1 MDMIHL
7 QNFYR
12 YFLLLAAA
20 FLLTSCTGR
29 YFHKTDEPPPQPLSL
44 SPADWPVKEYWTGVV
59 FNGTR
64 VGFTHIKITP
74 SEDPMGGYDIH
85 SAAYL
90 RPRLFMFDKE
100 IDLIAYDGVAED
112 LTLVH
117 FSYRYDLDGNLLF
130 LDGKHTGS
138 KLEVTVENRNNVSR
152 QTINLKDK
160 IYPTSVIGLYP
171 FLHGLQIG
179 RLYNY
184 VVYDAQKQKL
194 VPVTQEI
201 VAYEK
206 SDLYAGSAFKIIT
219 RMQDQKMITW
229 MDYQGRPLLEMSMGG
244 VIISAFEPKSAAERY
259 LTSAALNKDEA
270 LLNFSLIE
278 TDKKISDPDH
288 LISLSLEI
296 NGIEQTFNLPNDRRQ
311 HCRRRDAKYICRID
325 STSEPAGKKSFIED
339 PDVLQQNLQPTFAIT
354 TGHPEIVKV
363 AQEARVF
370 SENKMEQTRALVDWI
385 AANIEQKPVDVFTAL
400 DVLAS
405 GRSECQGHA
414 LLFAAMARTIGLP
427 TRVVNGIVYS
437 PALKGFVYHTWNEC
451 YLDGRWVAVDP
462 TLKQLPAGATHLKIV
477 EGHTPAELLPLVELI
492 GKIDIRITE
501 LDYRN

>member
-1 MDMIHL
+1 MT
-7 QNFYR
+7 
-12 YFLLLAAA
+12 AA
-20 FLLTSCTGR
+20 FLLNACAGR
-29 YFHKTDEPPPQPLSL
+29 YFHSADEPPPPPLSL

-64 VGFTHIKITP
+64 VGFTHIKIIP
-74 SEDPMGGYDIH
+74 SEDIMGGYDIH

-130 LDGKHTGS
+130 LDGKRTGAE
-138 KLEVTVENRNNVSR
+138 LEVTVENRHNVSR
-152 QTINLKDK
+152 QTINLEDK

-179 RLYNY
+179 RRYSY

-194 VPVTQEI
+194 VPVTQEV

-206 SDLYAGSAFKIIT
+206 SDLYPGSAFKIVT
-219 RMQDQKMITW
+219 HMQNQKMTTW
-229 MDYQGRPLLEMSMGG
+229 MDYQGRPLLEMSLGG
-244 VIISAFEPKSAAERY
+244 VIISAYETKSAAERY

-278 TDKKISDPDH
+278 TDMEISDPDY
-288 LISLSLEI
+288 LASLSIEI
-296 NGIEQTFNLPNDRRQ
+296 NGIKQTLNLPNDRRQ
-311 HCRRRDAKYICRID
+311 HCRRRDATVICRID
-325 STSEPAGKKSFIED
+325 PTSESAEKEQFIED
-339 PDVLQQNLQPTFAIT
+339 PDVLQHNLQPTFAIT
-354 TGHPEIVKV
+354 TGHPKIVKI
-363 AQEARVF
+363 AQEAQV
-370 SENKMEQTRALVDWI
+370 SSGNKMEQAQALMDWI
-385 AANIEQKPVDVFTAL
+385 ANNIEQRPVDVFTAL

-405 GRSECQGHA
+405 GQSECQGHA
-414 LLFAAMARTIGLP
+414 LLFAAMARTLGLP

-437 PALKGFVYHTWNEC
+437 PALKGFVYHSWNEC
-451 YLDGRWVAVDP
+451 YLDGRWMAVDP

-501 LDYRN
+501 LGYRK